1 MREGWSRGTT
11 SLAALWGTDHRDK
24 SGCGCSSKE
33 STKIIQTVMVT
44 DGLVRVVAL
53 EVEQWLHSTQQD
65 LPMTWFTRHW
75 KSAE

>member
-11 SLAALWGTDHRDK
+11 SLAALWGTDHKGQEWMWMFQQGVHQDNPD
-24 SGCGCSSKE
+24 S
-33 STKIIQTVMVT
+33 MVT